1 MTFLRATTTDGATEY
16 YNTTQILTITPHMN
30 KTKILMGAGLYYWV
44 LTESIEIV
52 KLSNVLEEMNQ

>member
-16 YNTTQILTITPHMN
+16 FNTSKILTITPYVHR
-30 KTKILMGAGLYYWV
+30 TKILMGAGLGYWV

-52 KLSNVLEEMNQ
+52 TLPKVLEEINQ